1 MVWARELMVRV
12 MGTIVT
18 FPRERMLGGE
28 RMAGP
33 DSGKVIIFPGVQIE
47 RQEFTLADRVQPP
60 RRRRRPSQTAQASQ
74 EDGK

>member
-1 MVWARELMVRV
+1 

-18 FPRERMLGGE
+18 FPRERMLGVG

-33 DSGKVIIFPGVQIE
+33 DAGEVIIFPGVQIE
-47 RQEFTLADRVQPP
+47 RQDFTLADRVEPT
-60 RRRRRPSQTAQASQ
+60 RRRRRPTRSVQTAP